1 MVLSFYCP
9 QCIACLQFLSHPSKS
24 AETLNILTRK
34 QQLCSSL
41 CYCVVNC
48 FFFFVVVY
56 LQVARKL
63 VVLEGDLERSEERAE
78 VAEA

>member
-9 QCIACLQFLSHPSKS
+9 HYIACLQFLSHPSKS
-24 AETLNILTRK
+24 AETLNVLTRK
-34 QQLCSSL
+34 QHLNLSL
-41 CYCVVNC
+41 YYCVINWL
-48 FFFFVVVY
+48 FVVY

-63 VVLEGDLERSEERAE
+63 VILEGDLERSEERAE